1 MGKRKGY
8 KERKGTYT
16 KGTRFG
22 FDKTCFHFMNIVVPK
37 VRIGSEV
44 RKGCRII

>member
-1 MGKRKGY
+1 MGKRKGC
-8 KERKGTYT
+8 KEGKDTYT

-22 FDKTCFHFMNIVVPK
+22 SDKTCFPFMNIVVLK

-44 RKGCRII
+44 RKGC

>member
-1 MGKRKGY
+1 MGKRKGC

-22 FDKTCFHFMNIVVPK
+22 FDKTCFHFMNIVVLK
-37 VRIGSEV
+37 VQIGSEV
-44 RKGCRII
+44 RKGCRIT

>member
-1 MGKRKGY
+1 MGKIKGC
-8 KERKGTYT
+8 KEGKGAYT

-22 FDKTCFHFMNIVVPK
+22 FDKTCFPFMNIVVLK

-44 RKGCRII
+44 RKGC